1 MLSHDCSINATETQ
15 WVKILFEGAFLL
27 ISIFFRKNLNPARE
41 GFRLWNSF
49 VVWWISKV
57 RMGPKSFSSYG
68 STYRKVTNSRL
79 SRLVAHFWIFRL
91 FMKGKFDAYVLW
103 SLAKGVQ
110 NWIVDRST
118 ARDFTVD
125 MFHSTIDELPGH
137 RGPRG
142 ITLTKIFLSIF
153 SFESKNR
160 TVM

>member
-103 SLAKGVQ
+103 PLAKTVQ

-118 ARDFTVD
+118 APDFTVCKTSVLQN
-125 MFHSTIDELPGH
+125 FEKSA
-137 RGPRG
+137 
-142 ITLTKIFLSIF
+142 KKQNC
-153 SFESKNR
+153 SFGTCYHPATWVLREY
-160 TVM
+160 